1 MILERLMGIAKKE
14 KISIDENAALLIAKA
29 ADGSLRDALVV
40 LDQMVSFSTG
50 KIEAD
55 DVAEL
60 LGTVHKE
67 KVFELSNA
75 VLGDDPGRV
84 ISVLDELINAGKD
97 PIFIANSLV
106 SHYRD
111 LMVMKTVGGPTS
123 DMALG
128 EDDLAR
134 LKELAGKL
142 SLEEIIYVL
151 QNLTRC
157 LDIMKGTMFTR
168 APLEITLI
176 KLAKRKNVLSLPEI
190 MQKLEK
196 TNKHISDKG
205 ETPSYASEATQDT
218 IREHPGGSVKQF
230 VGRETENKDNT
241 APDDDMRNGNTQ
253 NEQSVWEAILGYVKS
268 KKMSVF
274 TFLSHAR
281 PVTVSSAKIVLGFGK
296 DHVFNKE
303 VLESENNKV
312 LITEAAASIFGK
324 TPKLEFKIL
333 EFLGESS
340 KEAREAEGKK
350 AMARELSN
358 PVVEEAMDIFGGR
371 VVRDQMGD
379 S

>member
-1 MILERLMGIAKKE
+1 M
-14 KISIDENAALLIAKA
+14 
-29 ADGSLRDALVV
+29 
-40 LDQMVSFSTG
+40 
-50 KIEAD
+50 
-55 DVAEL
+55 
-60 LGTVHKE
+60 
-67 KVFELSNA
+67 
-75 VLGDDPGRV
+75 
-84 ISVLDELINAGKD
+84 
-97 PIFIANSLV
+97 
-106 SHYRD
+106 
-111 LMVMKTVGGPTS
+111 
-123 DMALG
+123 
-128 EDDLAR
+128 
-134 LKELAGKL
+134 
-142 SLEEIIYVL
+142 
-151 QNLTRC
+151 
-157 LDIMKGTMFTR
+157 
-168 APLEITLI
+168 
-176 KLAKRKNVLSLPEI
+176 
-190 MQKLEK
+190 
-196 TNKHISDKG
+196 
-205 ETPSYASEATQDT
+205 
-218 IREHPGGSVKQF
+218 KQF